1 MIEQK
6 TCTYLLYLL
15 AMLLVS
21 ICNYFEVVVARGQ
34 KCMKVA
40 SHFSKDSHSSI

>member
-1 MIEQK
+1 MIEKK
-6 TCTYLLYLL
+6 TCTGLLYLL

-21 ICNYFEVVVARGQ
+21 IGNYFKVVVARGQ

-40 SHFSKDSHSSI
+40 SHCSKDSHSSV